1 MEKLF
6 AGAAAVVILS
16 TALPA
21 WAAAPDAPPTAP
33 EPAAQTIVAQAH
45 LVFANA
51 PGTPVVSDLTVV
63 QQGGDLAMVRTSFT
77 TAVPATATPAV
88 APCPSAKDKA
98 AKKTIG

>member
-6 AGAAAVVILS
+6 AGAAAAIVLASAV
-16 TALPA
+16 PA
-21 WAAAPDAPPTAP
+21 WAASPDAPPTAP

-63 QQGGDLAMVRTSFT
+63 QQGGDFAIVRTSFSG
-77 TAVPATATPAV
+77 TAAQPPAPVAAHPPATDRATRNT
-88 APCPSAKDKA
+88 K
-98 AKKTIG
+98 G